1 MVSNPDYKGKWKAR
15 QTENPYFFEPHPY
28 SQLQSISA
36 VGFELWTMSGNII
49 IDNIFVGNDESAA
62 SSFAKQTFTVKSS
75 QVRKFDFKK
84 QWKFSFYIF
93 NLKEAL
99 YESASSPSE
108 GIVNKMISATEERP
122 WLWAVY
128 ILSILIPVIIIAIT
142 CFGRKSRP
150 STSDYK
156 KTDEVNFQFQE
167 LWERF
172 DFFIS

>member
-1 MVSNPDYKGKWKAR
+1 
-15 QTENPYFFEPHPY
+15 
-28 SQLQSISA
+28 
-36 VGFELWTMSGNII
+36 
-49 IDNIFVGNDESAA
+49 
-62 SSFAKQTFTVKSS
+62 
-75 QVRKFDFKK
+75 
-84 QWKFSFYIF
+84 
-93 NLKEAL
+93 
-99 YESASSPSE
+99 
-108 GIVNKMISATEERP
+108 MISATEERP